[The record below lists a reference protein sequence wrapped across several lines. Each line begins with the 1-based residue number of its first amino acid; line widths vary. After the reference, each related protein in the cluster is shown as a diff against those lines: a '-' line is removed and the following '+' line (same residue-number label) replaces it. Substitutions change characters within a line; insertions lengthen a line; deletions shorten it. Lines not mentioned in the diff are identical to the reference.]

1 MTDLAGR
8 VAIVT
13 GAGRG
18 TGKAIALALA
28 DHGMRVVVG
37 ARTHADVERV
47 AQELRERGGI
57 AEAVAADVRDPEG
70 ARALVDRAL
79 DQWGRIDTLINNA
92 GVGGSG
98 AVEHLPLDVWLRCL
112 DTNLTGA
119 FLCSQAVLGAMREQ
133 GGGEIIMISSG
144 AGKQGYANMAAYCAS
159 KFGLMG
165 FAQALAAEVGDQGI
179 KVCAITPG
187 SILSSFG
194 GAHAPRPGAKYLAPE
209 DVADAV
215 VFLLRQSDRAWT
227 QEMSLWP
234 FREPDPAPS
243 TPASAP
249 G

>member
-1 MTDLAGR
+1 MAELRGR

-18 TGKAIALALA
+18 VGRAIAVALA
-28 DHGMRVVVG
+28 ERGMRVVVG
-37 ARTHADVERV
+37 ARTAAEVERV
-47 AQELRERGGI
+47 AAAIREKGGE
-57 AEAVAADVRDPEG
+57 AVAVAADVRDPDG
-70 ARALVDRAL
+70 ARALADRAL
-79 DQWGRIDTLINNA
+79 DEWGRLDTLVNNA

-98 AVEHLPLDVWLRCL
+98 PVETLPLATWLSCL

-119 FLCSQAVLGAMREQ
+119 FLCAQAVLPAMRQQ
-133 GGGEIIMISSG
+133 GGGQIVMISSG

-165 FAQALAAEVGDQGI
+165 FAQSLAAEVGDDGI

-187 SILSSFG
+187 SVLTEFSGSRG
-194 GAHAPRPGAKYLAPE
+194 PRPGAKYLKPE

-215 VFLLRQSDRAWT
+215 IFLLEQSERAWT

-234 FREPDPAPS
+234 FQVFQPEDGA
-243 TPASAP
+243 
-249 G
+249 